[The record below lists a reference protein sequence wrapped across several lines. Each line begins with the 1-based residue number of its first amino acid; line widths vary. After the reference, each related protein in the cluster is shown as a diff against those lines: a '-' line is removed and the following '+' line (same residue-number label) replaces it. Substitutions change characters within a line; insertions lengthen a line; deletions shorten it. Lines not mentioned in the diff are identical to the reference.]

1 MSLTINASPPPA
13 NQQVG
18 RASFSH
24 NPFCPLRSASANS
37 LRHPFQVSVPQAPTF
52 PPTVPILP
60 PPSSASAASSSSGP
74 PSSVSTNH
82 SSHDSCQAT
91 PNQASCSNNNNM
103 SLQTPFSAS
112 PIYPQSLFHHS
123 PGSVSSATSPA
134 RVRTPPWK
142 MIPTTIKLFPNHP
155 RQAGQYLSHIST
167 NLGQTPV
174 TSQPRHCANGN
185 TNFTN
190 HSHDGSSEQSHQS
203 PHLVSQ
209 HPLSKSRLPLAYP
222 PTNSPTFPSN
232 SSPAYD
238 SVMNSRTARPNST
251 FRSSAGDS
259 ASINLIQQA
268 LGKMIVCCPVDQH
281 RPMAIDRSMYLP
293 HSACDPDECRC
304 SPFTCRSTLAVIPHP
319 NFISLQH
326 LDLQLGPHAQTLV
339 WLHPSALP
347 AGIPP
352 LFTSLPMTCVGRLR
366 VSARLPSIPY
376 DFANTPSAEAFSSTI
391 RKLQT
396 DLVDIKP
403 FWETLRPQSEMLK
416 MVSPTTSGHSH
427 ARTAAGILGVFNNIK
442 ESETVTFLGALQ
454 PVVSWKH
461 ILIKAY
467 APTPWSDGSTPASRF
482 ASAAVPIPT
491 SSSGAVSIPVLPASV
506 DQTQIRSVATI
517 RTNAL
522 STSEAVSMTT
532 TARPNS
538 TAGKTS
544 QPAAAS
550 PASESSMDNVKALR
564 SIASSIYQSLN
575 PFFSAIIK
583 LFSSRRVTDE
593 ALKKQALYTAS
604 LLAQVL
610 SGNLV
615 WPDADNPSSNFVY
628 LTVFLNTASQLLT
641 DERGNRT
648 TLNSLILSPF
658 FDSGGL

>member
-1 MSLTINASPPPA
+1 MPVHHPQTSKLAAPPSRTTPFVPFAPPPQTPSA
-13 NQQVG
+13 TPFKCPCRKRPRFRQQ
-18 RASFSH
+18 SPS
-24 NPFCPLRSASANS
+24 CPRRQAT
-37 LRHPFQVSVPQAPTF
+37 RPQA
-52 PPTVPILP
+52 LP
-60 PPSSASAASSSSGP
+60 ADLRAASQCNS
-74 PSSVSTNH
+74 NH

-238 SVMNSRTARPNST
+238 SVMNSCTARPNST
-251 FRSSAGDS
+251 FCSSVRTNGGRFGQHQPDS
-259 ASINLIQQA
+259 TGTRKNDCLLSGQPASTN
-268 LGKMIVCCPVDQH
+268 GH
-281 RPMAIDRSMYLP
+281 RPIHVPASQRLRPGRVPLQSLYLLLDSCRYSTSQFHQPPTSRPPTRASRSNIG
-293 HSACDPDECRC
+293 
-304 SPFTCRSTLAVIPHP
+304 LAPP
-319 NFISLQH
+319 ISLARRH
-326 LDLQLGPHAQTLV
+326 SPIIHESSNDLRRP
-339 WLHPSALP
+339 
-347 AGIPP
+347 I
-352 LFTSLPMTCVGRLR
+352 
-366 VSARLPSIPY
+366 AREV
-376 DFANTPSAEAFSSTI
+376 NVAE
-391 RKLQT
+391 
-396 DLVDIKP
+396 VDACNQVV
-403 FWETLRPQSEMLK
+403 RQ
-416 MVSPTTSGHSH
+416 
-427 ARTAAGILGVFNNIK
+427 
-442 ESETVTFLGALQ
+442 SETVTFLGALQ

-491 SSSGAVSIPVLPASV
+491 SSSGAVSIPVLPAIV

-593 ALKKQALYTAS
+593 ALKKQALYTAG

-610 SGNLV
+610 SGHLV
-615 WPDADNPSSNFVY
+615 WPDADNPSSNFAY
-628 LTVFLNTASQLLT
+628 LTVCLNTASQLLT

-658 FDSGGL
+658 FDSGGLSVVLGLIKILDEGQLASLVDMGFPRSACETALARTHNNLNLAAEFQLASPVLVQHA